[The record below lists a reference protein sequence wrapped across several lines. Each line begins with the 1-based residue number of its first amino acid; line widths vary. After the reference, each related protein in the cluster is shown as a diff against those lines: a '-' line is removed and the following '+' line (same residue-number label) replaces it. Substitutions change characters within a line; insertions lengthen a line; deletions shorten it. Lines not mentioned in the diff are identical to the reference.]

1 MYIEAATL
9 QTCELLFREKF
20 KKPMP
25 QIIIYL
31 SIHLPL
37 LYFFIKKIKVLW

>member
-9 QTCELLFREKF
+9 QTCELLFGEKF

-31 SIHLPL
+31 SIYPSTITIF
-37 LYFFIKKIKVLW
+37 LYKKN